1 MLDKETFIIYGSWIT
16 KNVVGVW
23 VLWSK
28 QSIRNVLLK
37 VILHTN
43 KSIGF
48 CLFFKEIGKI
58 MSRNISLLSQKHSEL
73 IIKISSAIYSLAL
86 YLMKGRVTD
95 LTKGFWP
102 VKFQENGRFY

>member
-28 QSIRNVLLK
+28 QSIRNILLK

-48 CLFFKEIGKI
+48 CLFF
-58 MSRNISLLSQKHSEL
+58 
-73 IIKISSAIYSLAL
+73 
-86 YLMKGRVTD
+86 
-95 LTKGFWP
+95 
-102 VKFQENGRFY
+102 